1 MIDDDNGDV
10 DSSSLLTDNY
20 LSELKE
26 EEMNLPVG
34 SEEELLIQ

>member
-10 DSSSLLTDNY
+10 DSSLLTNNY

-34 SEEELLIQ
+34 SEEELLI